1 MKNTYKINKKGGHLM
16 NNSRRTVAIYARVST
31 EHEAQ
36 LSAFDNQIQHYENL
50 LALHPEWD
58 LYKIYS
64 DEGVTGT
71 SIRKRKGFLQ
81 MLDDAAAGKFDLI
94 VTREISRFARNT
106 VDALEQIRKLKKQ
119 GVEVYFEQ
127 ENIWSLKEDCDLLLS
142 IMASIAESE
151 SKKISERVKAGQKIS
166 FENGVL
172 YGNGNILGYD
182 RVGKEMKINPEQAKT
197 VRMIYD
203 MYLDG
208 KSMPTI
214 KYELEVAERLT
225 SKGLKNWDA
234 GNISRI
240 LNNSFYCGIIK
251 YNKEYVPDYLEQ
263 KKVKN
268 FGEVE
273 QIVVEGNHETIV
285 TKEEYDRVQ
294 SILESKRTVIDNRGA
309 RGKRTSND
317 IWCKKLKCVCGSS
330 VNRKIWRKCKDG
342 KEYHYAYQCY
352 SQVRTGTVKKR
363 LEKGLSIEGICDTP
377 MIPSWKL
384 GAMSDVIFQNFFDN
398 PEDIVAL
405 AKEMLEGHFFDEK
418 EENVNNEIKNIRKEI
433 ETQKGKQKKLL
444 DLFLLD
450 SISMELL
457 EEKQREI
464 SKEIEGLEK
473 VLARYQ
479 AEDDLTDE
487 MRRDKLNVLKASLD
501 KSFNFSTHAIPAEV
515 IDEVID
521 EVIVHKDYFVFKLN
535 LDCYDV
541 IMQVEGRKNKF
552 TTSLRESPFLQDSS
566 SGSYQQQIINKSN

>member
-1 MKNTYKINKKGGHLM
+1 MKNTYKIKKKGGHLM

-106 VDALEQIRKLKKQ
+106 VDALEQLRKLKKQ

-182 RVGKEMKINPEQAKT
+182 RVGKELKINPEQAKT

-208 KSMPTI
+208 KGMSTI
-214 KYELEVAERLT
+214 KYELEAAERLT

-251 YNKEYVPDYLEQ
+251 YNKEYVS
-263 KKVKN
+263 
-268 FGEVE
+268 FG
-273 QIVVEGNHETIV
+273 
-285 TKEEYDRVQ
+285 
-294 SILESKRTVIDNRGA
+294 
-309 RGKRTSND
+309 
-317 IWCKKLKCVCGSS
+317 
-330 VNRKIWRKCKDG
+330 
-342 KEYHYAYQCY
+342 
-352 SQVRTGTVKKR
+352 
-363 LEKGLSIEGICDTP
+363 
-377 MIPSWKL
+377 
-384 GAMSDVIFQNFFDN
+384 
-398 PEDIVAL
+398 
-405 AKEMLEGHFFDEK
+405 
-418 EENVNNEIKNIRKEI
+418 
-433 ETQKGKQKKLL
+433 
-444 DLFLLD
+444 
-450 SISMELL
+450 
-457 EEKQREI
+457 
-464 SKEIEGLEK
+464 
-473 VLARYQ
+473 
-479 AEDDLTDE
+479 
-487 MRRDKLNVLKASLD
+487 KLNVA
-501 KSFNFSTHAIPAEV
+501 
-515 IDEVID
+515 
-521 EVIVHKDYFVFKLN
+521 
-535 LDCYDV
+535 
-541 IMQVEGRKNKF
+541 
-552 TTSLRESPFLQDSS
+552 
-566 SGSYQQQIINKSN
+566 